1 MSSTPASPARRD
13 LAVQD
18 PTSLDGPGY
27 KHEFF
32 RPRSAVWWLFC
43 ILVGL
48 GGPGVIFAVA
58 KSFTAAKEPLL
69 AIAPIFAVTLALF
82 AVVVLWADPYR
93 ARRPWILTLAVVY
106 GATVPTWLALHA
118 NEHLFALTA
127 KLLPAG
133 VGADWGAAVAGPTSE
148 EWGKTLGV
156 VIIMLV
162 ASRTLRRPMH
172 GLLVGAF
179 VGLSFQILENV
190 SYAANNAPSNAND
203 DFTGAFSVTL
213 LRSAIGISSHWLYTA
228 IIGVGVAFL
237 LGRTVKRHSV
247 IVRTATFVGFFLLG
261 WGMHFLWN
269 APSPEEAAA
278 VLMLV
283 KIVITITIFIL
294 VARLDW
300 REERRYLAQAATGL
314 REGGWGPT
322 LDLDLA
328 DGTVTSA
335 AGTRKERR
343 KGLKEARKSGGRGR
357 KKTVKTLRERYLDAL
372 QAWGRRGTGV
382 DELPTVS

>member
-179 VGLSFQILENV
+179 VGLGFQILENV

-228 IIGVGVAFL
+228 IIGVGRGVPA
-237 LGRTVKRHSV
+237 GAHR
-247 IVRTATFVGFFLLG
+247 
-261 WGMHFLWN
+261 
-269 APSPEEAAA
+269 EAALGDRA
-278 VLMLV
+278 DRHLRG
-283 KIVITITIFIL
+283 IL
-294 VARLDW
+294 PAGLGHALPV
-300 REERRYLAQAATGL
+300 ER
-314 REGGWGPT
+314 P
-322 LDLDLA
+322 
-328 DGTVTSA
+328 VP
-335 AGTRKERR
+335 
-343 KGLKEARKSGGRGR
+343 RG
-357 KKTVKTLRERYLDAL
+357 
-372 QAWGRRGTGV
+372 GRRGPHAREDRHHDHHLHPGGAPG
-382 DELPTVS
+382 LA